1 MEITMSQEII
11 TVLEYICKK
20 LGIVIDW
27 TAANVW
33 PQILEILS
41 RYRILM
47 FVKLGLGLTVLLF
60 IIFILCKL
68 WYNIID
74 AYIRTKSTKEDN
86 FWWEYHKYYG
96 SNFGYIG
103 AQDGLIAVSAISL
116 FVSMF
121 LIAGVIV
128 NARELIEWIILPE
141 LQFLE
146 LFNHIISQGW

>member
-20 LGIVIDW
+20 MGIVIDW

-47 FVKLGLGLTVLLF
+47 FVELGLGLAVSLF
-60 IIFILCKL
+60 MIFILCKL
-68 WYNIID
+68 WYNIIG
-74 AYIRTKSTKEDN
+74 AYVKTESTKEDS
-86 FWWEYHKYYG
+86 FWWDYHKYYG
-96 SNFGYIG
+96 SNSGYIG
-103 AQDGLIAVSAISL
+103 IKDKLIAVSVVSL

-121 LIAGVIV
+121 SIVGVIV
-128 NARELIEWIILPE
+128 NTRELIEWIILPE

-146 LFNHIISQGW
+146 LFNQIISQGW

>member
-27 TAANVW
+27 TAASVW

-47 FVKLGLGLTVLLF
+47 FVELGLGLAVSLF

-68 WYNIID
+68 WRNIID
-74 AYIRTKSTKEDN
+74 AYVRIESTKEDN

-96 SNFGYIG
+96 SNSGYIG
-103 AQDGLIAVSAISL
+103 VKDGFITASAISL
-116 FVSMF
+116 VVSIF
-121 LIAGVIV
+121 SIVGVIA